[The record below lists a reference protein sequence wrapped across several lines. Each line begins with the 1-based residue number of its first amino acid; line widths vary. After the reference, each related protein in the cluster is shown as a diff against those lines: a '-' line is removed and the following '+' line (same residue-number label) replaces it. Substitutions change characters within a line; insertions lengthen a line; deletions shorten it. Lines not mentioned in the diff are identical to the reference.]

1 MGKTVNIIDEM
12 SRELVEKFD
21 SDVRGNNT
29 DAVIYTQKVI
39 DRYNKEVLCMNY
51 KFESF
56 QTIAQK
62 KRKVLVEYYQ
72 SERDANYHRENYLRG
87 IAQITNREFGISTSI
102 TKL

>member
-29 DAVIYTQKVI
+29 DAVIYTQKII
-39 DRYNKEVLCMNY
+39 DRYNKEVLGMNY

-62 KRKVLVEYYQ
+62 KRKVVISYHE
-72 SERDANYHRENYLRG
+72 SERDAKNYAEVYEKV
-87 IAQITNREFGISTSI
+87 AQVTKRDFGISTSI